1 MSDSLTDITAVLC
14 TYYNHLCGSL
24 SPWLLAIFLITIN
37 TASVS
42 LLETAER
49 LAYPLEITV
58 AGQIIFFLPAQF
70 PAHPQRGWIKPT
82 QYPKL
87 RTEANLICVAFV
99 CGTWETIFFYNF
111 KKKKKST
118 VKLCLVELNCL
129 INSRIWGGRNF
140 SQDWRSPLLGG
151 YWDYKTTFIG
161 MLNLEESYF
170 LYSVY
175 FKWYICVE
183 ALYLWV

>member
-58 AGQIIFFLPAQF
+58 AGQIIFFPPSTISSTSTERLDQTNTISKTANRGKFNLCSFCVWYPRDYLFLQF
-70 PAHPQRGWIKPT
+70 QKKEKKYSKALSCGIKLSDQQQDMGGKELQPG
-82 QYPKL
+82 L
-87 RTEANLICVAFV
+87 
-99 CGTWETIFFYNF
+99 
-111 KKKKKST
+111 KKSS
-118 VKLCLVELNCL
+118 VG
-129 INSRIWGGRNF
+129 W
-140 SQDWRSPLLGG
+140 LLR
-151 YWDYKTTFIG
+151 
-161 MLNLEESYF
+161 L
-170 LYSVY
+170 
-175 FKWYICVE
+175 
-183 ALYLWV
+183 

>member
-111 KKKKKST
+111 KKKEKKYSKALSCGIKLSDQQQDMGGKELQPGLKKSS
-118 VKLCLVELNCL
+118 VG
-129 INSRIWGGRNF
+129 W
-140 SQDWRSPLLGG
+140 LLR
-151 YWDYKTTFIG
+151 
-161 MLNLEESYF
+161 L
-170 LYSVY
+170 
-175 FKWYICVE
+175 
-183 ALYLWV
+183 

>member
-58 AGQIIFFLPAQF
+58 AGQIIFFFPAQF

-111 KKKKKST
+111 EKKYSKALSCGIKLSDQQQDMGGKELQPGLKKSS
-118 VKLCLVELNCL
+118 VG
-129 INSRIWGGRNF
+129 W
-140 SQDWRSPLLGG
+140 LLR
-151 YWDYKTTFIG
+151 
-161 MLNLEESYF
+161 L
-170 LYSVY
+170 
-175 FKWYICVE
+175 
-183 ALYLWV
+183 